1 MHADMIAS
9 IRIRRFGNL
18 GSGEVQRSHRL
29 SELVGARSTNHNA
42 GFRLNR
48 NCQNALMEVNRVSAY
63 SIAPRGASAN
73 AKLKNGQACD
83 FAPIVLTIRSLG
95 TVS

>member
-42 GFRLNR
+42 GFRLNQ
-48 NCQNALMEVNRVSAY
+48 NCQNVEVNRVSAY